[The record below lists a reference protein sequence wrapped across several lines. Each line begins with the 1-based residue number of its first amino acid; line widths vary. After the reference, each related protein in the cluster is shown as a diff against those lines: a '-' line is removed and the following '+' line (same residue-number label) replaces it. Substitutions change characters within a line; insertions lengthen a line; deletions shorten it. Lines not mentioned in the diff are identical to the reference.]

1 MHQDFINVA
10 SRAIYE
16 EATKTLNQI
25 ITGPKTSAVAI
36 GLYLNLPIQV
46 ELRRLPADI
55 KVKPKLSE
63 LATNVSAYLKHD
75 DKTKVM
81 FAFYYSEDKQIAKLY
96 KLLEDPKAG
105 AYFAYLYAREVMRVA
120 QNHNTFA
127 HYSMLRP
134 KLEKSNIPADQYLFY
149 VNAASHYAI
158 NIFIKA
164 IFETVNDS
172 NLRKWTEKIF
182 NHQLYSKAYENLTI
196 PEILDELIANQAALG
211 VLEYAEEVVFVD
223 GVPHN
228 DHTCVNDKFDEHIT
242 DVGETLT
249 DTIRQF
255 CKGSASMEIFEKG
268 FKAVKVK
275 TGWFNKFKT
284 AFNRIVYYKTEE
296 FSSSWSSLNSTYR
309 HKFKSPAKKFE
320 DKSLSIILSVDQSGS
335 QSDEALGKML
345 HVINKKADQI
355 ADLTI
360 LIHDTE
366 IRATGKFSGQSIKD
380 NPEVFKLMSNRI
392 CSGGTSHYHTT
403 KYIVDAIKSQAIN
416 PEQTIYMSYS
426 DNMSDIPQ
434 VLAKFPE
441 MKQIET
447 IWVCD
452 IDNPLPASCGGTNIT
467 LI

>member
-1 MHQDFINVA
+1 MHQEFINVA
-10 SRAIYE
+10 SRTIYE
-16 EATKTLNQI
+16 EATKALNQI
-25 ITGPKTSAVAI
+25 IAGSKTSAVAI

-63 LATNVSAYLKHD
+63 LAENVSAYLRHD
-75 DKTKVM
+75 DKTKVV
-81 FAFYYSEDKQIAKLY
+81 FAFYYSDDKQIPKLY
-96 KLLEDPKAG
+96 KLLESPKVG
-105 AYFAYLYAREVMRVA
+105 TYFAYLYAREVMRVT

-134 KLEKSNIPADQYLFY
+134 KLEKSNITADKYLFY
-149 VNAASHYAI
+149 VNASSHYAI
-158 NIFIKA
+158 NIILKA
-164 IFETVNDS
+164 IFETVKDS
-172 NLRKWTEKIF
+172 NTNKWTEKIF
-182 NHQLYSKAYENLTI
+182 SHQLYSRAYENLTI
-196 PEILDELIANQAALG
+196 PEILDELIANESVLG
-211 VLEYAEEVVFVD
+211 DIEHHDQLTFVD
-223 GVPHN
+223 GIPHN
-228 DHTCVNDKFDEHIT
+228 DYTCMNDKFDEHIT

-255 CKGSASMEIFEKG
+255 GKGQASMEIFEKG
-268 FKAVKVK
+268 FKAIKVK

-320 DKSLSIILSVDQSGS
+320 DKSLSIILTVDQSGS

-366 IRATGKFSGQSIKD
+366 IRATGKFSGSSIKD

-403 KYIVDAIKSQAIN
+403 KYIVDAIKSGTIN

-426 DNMSDIPQ
+426 DNMSDIPD
-434 VLAKFPE
+434 VLTKFPE

-452 IDNPLPASCGGTNIT
+452 IDNPLPAECGGTNIT
-467 LI
+467 LV